1 MKPARFPV
9 ALSLAT
15 SLALSGAAPA
25 FGAAAGE
32 EWEYTISVE
41 AEGMKMPPYPVKM
54 CMEPEQGDIPPL
66 ESNCKLKNRSISG
79 GTTSFHIVCGPP
91 EPGEVKGQLTRKGDR
106 VEGNYTFVSQGEQMK
121 MTTVGRRLGKCD
133 LSKEQGA
140 AGKR

>member
-9 ALSLAT
+9 ALSLAAW
-15 SLALSGAAPA
+15 LAASGAAPA
-25 FGAAAGE
+25 FGAVGE
-32 EWEYTISVE
+32 EWEYTISIQAQDMNV
-41 AEGMKMPPYPVKM
+41 PPYPVKM
-54 CMEPEQGDIPPL
+54 CMEPAQGDIPPL
-66 ESNCKLKNRSISG
+66 EPHCKLKSSSISG

-91 EPGEVKGQLTRKGDR
+91 EPGDVKGQLTRKGDR